1 MTMKENDLL
10 TLRIECTLFFQ
21 GNPYALETEE
31 GLALRT
37 GRKVEHLKP
46 VLNELVNSSI
56 LERLG
61 EGDQAIYRYAEPYFN
76 DGMSF

>member
-1 MTMKENDLL
+1 MKENELL

-21 GNPYALETEE
+21 GNPFAYETEE

-46 VLNELVNSSI
+46 VLTELVNSSI
-56 LERLG
+56 LEKLG
-61 EGDQAIYRYAEPYFN
+61 EGDGAIYRYAEPYFSE
-76 DGMSF
+76 GLEV